1 MYVVIVY
8 DVAVGRIDNVRKYL
22 KQYLNWVQNSALE
35 GELTRAELRKIRHRL
50 SELIDEEQDSILIY
64 TARSDK
70 FIKKEVLGVEKG
82 ETDVII

>member
-64 TARSDK
+64 AARSDK